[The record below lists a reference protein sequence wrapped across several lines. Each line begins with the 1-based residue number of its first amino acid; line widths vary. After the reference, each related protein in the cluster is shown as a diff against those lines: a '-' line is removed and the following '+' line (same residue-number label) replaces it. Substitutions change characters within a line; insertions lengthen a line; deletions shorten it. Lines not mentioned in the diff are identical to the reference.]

1 MIKTFMHTLI
11 KCADQI
17 SSGYQKVS
25 YH

>member
-11 KCADQI
+11 KCAAQI